1 MSNPVMTTQG
11 LIEFDKLEVKDV
23 VEVGDNYRKIATEY
37 RFGGELV
44 RRDVTVNAL
53 RGLESTAVQG
63 KING

>member
-44 RRDVTVNAL
+44 RRDVTVNAF